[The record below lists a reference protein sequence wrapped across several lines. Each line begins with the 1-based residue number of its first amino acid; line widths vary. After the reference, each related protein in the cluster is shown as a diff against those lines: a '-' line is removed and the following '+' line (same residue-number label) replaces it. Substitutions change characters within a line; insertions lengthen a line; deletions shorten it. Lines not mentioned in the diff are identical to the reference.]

1 MEHNNTTSE
10 REQMYL
16 VTIARLSEMVDE
28 CPIPISKVAEIL
40 DITPISA
47 NQMVHN
53 LAEMDLLTYK
63 PYKGVEFTEK
73 GWQTAEKLLRI
84 RRLWEV
90 FLVEHLQY
98 APQDAGPLACRLE
111 HAIPDE
117 AADRLAVFLGCP
129 EVSPKGKPIPYNN
142 MDETKPPGVL
152 LSKLSA
158 GTTGKISVILMG
170 EGERA
175 FLQQSG
181 MNIGSQVEILASQKD
196 GAYLVKSG
204 DHSPIHI
211 ARELAQKIRVK
222 VNT

>member
-1 MEHNNTTSE
+1 MENNNNTSE
-10 REQMYL
+10 SEQMYL

-28 CPIPISKVAEIL
+28 CPIPVSKVAEIL

-53 LAEMDLLTYK
+53 LAEMGLLTYI

-98 APQDAGPLACRLE
+98 APQDAEPLACRLE
-111 HAIPDE
+111 HAIPE
-117 AADRLAVFLGCP
+117 ETADRLAVFLGYP
-129 EVSPKGKPIPYNN
+129 EASPKGKPIPYNN
-142 MDETKPPGVL
+142 MDETIPQGVL
-152 LSKLSA
+152 LSELSA
-158 GTTGKISVILMG
+158 GTTGTICAILMG
-170 EGERA
+170 DGERA

-181 MNIGSQVEILASQKD
+181 INIGSHVEILASQQD
-196 GAYLVKSG
+196 GAYLVRGG
-204 DHSPIHI
+204 DQSPVYLT
-211 ARELAQKIRVK
+211 RELAQKIRVK
-222 VNT
+222 VKT